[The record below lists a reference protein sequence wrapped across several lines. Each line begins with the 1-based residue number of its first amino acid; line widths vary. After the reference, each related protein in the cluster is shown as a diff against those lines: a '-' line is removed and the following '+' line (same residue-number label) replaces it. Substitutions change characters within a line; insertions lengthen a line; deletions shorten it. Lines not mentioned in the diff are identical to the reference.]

1 MVMENADINTK
12 HQEYLQISYIKA
24 ICASA
29 GISYETQR
37 HDDNSTDGIL
47 EKKIIFPEGGCFI
60 SSLRIQLKST
70 SSPNCY
76 TEYKDYISYQLKSKN
91 FNDLCTPSTTPILLG
106 LLILPE
112 DKKEWVNCTT
122 DELIIKAKMYWAD
135 LSNNYY
141 TENSRSK
148 TIRISKNNII
158 NQESLIALLTKYARE
173 VMGYDI

>member
-1 MVMENADINTK
+1 MENADINTK
-12 HQEYLQISYIKA
+12 HQEDLQISYIKA

-76 TEYKDYISYQLKSKN
+76 TEYKDYISLYVQYDEKGSVAL
-91 FNDLCTPSTTPILLG
+91 FGG
-106 LLILPE
+106 LFQ
-112 DKKEWVNCTT
+112 WV
-122 DELIIKAKMYWAD
+122 DGI
-135 LSNNYY
+135 
-141 TENSRSK
+141 
-148 TIRISKNNII
+148 
-158 NQESLIALLTKYARE
+158 
-173 VMGYDI
+173 